1 MDREAHVRLILEAY
15 RWVTL
20 AAFLLSGAILSI
32 PIVLYFLPGSH
43 VNLVPG
49 TGAIGMVLLAVTFAT
64 SGFNVI
70 GIAIYDQLRA
80 LTTEA
85 EYART
90 EIAYLREELRE
101 R

>member
-1 MDREAHVRLILEAY
+1 MIRALLEIY

-20 AAFLLSGAILSI
+20 FAFWVSLLFLFV
-32 PIVLYFLPGSH
+32 PIFAYFLPGTH
-43 VNLVPG
+43 VEYGPWAFVG
-49 TGAIGMVLLAVTFAT
+49 FAGLAFAFAT

-70 GIAIYDQLRA
+70 MIAIYDQLRD

-90 EIAYLREELRE
+90 EIAYLREELRG
-101 R
+101 RG

>member
-1 MDREAHVRLILEAY
+1 MRVLIEIY
-15 RWVTL
+15 RWVTI
-20 AAFLLSGAILSI
+20 AAFVASAMILAIPLLFLLVTRTGIGELSGVS
-32 PIVLYFLPGSH
+32 Y
-43 VNLVPG
+43 
-49 TGAIGMVLLAVTFAT
+49 IGVVLLGMTFAV
-64 SGFNVI
+64 SGLNVI

-90 EIAYLREELRE
+90 EIAYLREELRG